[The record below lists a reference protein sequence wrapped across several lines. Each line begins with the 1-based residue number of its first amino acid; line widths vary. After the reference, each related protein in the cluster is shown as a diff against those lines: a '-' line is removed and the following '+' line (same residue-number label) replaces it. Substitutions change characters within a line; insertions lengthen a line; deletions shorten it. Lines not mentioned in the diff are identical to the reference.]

1 MIMQKTMTGTV
12 IGAKR
17 KKVELHPAAK
27 VWDSSSMIIVGLVSI
42 VLCITLGVI
51 GAFLSLCLVWFINKL
66 NTRTAEEFTELLNEL
81 EEDEKHGKAN

>member
-1 MIMQKTMTGTV
+1 MQKTMTG
-12 IGAKR
+12 ARSAR
-17 KKVELHPAAK
+17 KEKVELHPAAE

-51 GAFLSLCLVWFINKL
+51 GLFLSLCLVWFINKL

-81 EEDEKHGKAN
+81 EREQERNK

>member
-1 MIMQKTMTGTV
+1 MQKTMTGAA

-17 KKVELHPAAK
+17 EKVELHPAAK

-51 GAFLSLCLVWFINKL
+51 GFIFSLCLVWFINKL

-81 EEDEKHGKAN
+81 EQQERNK

>member
-1 MIMQKTMTGTV
+1 MQKAMTG
-12 IGAKR
+12 ARSAR
-17 KKVELHPAAK
+17 KEKVELHPAAE

-51 GAFLSLCLVWFINKL
+51 GVFLSLCLVWFINKL

-81 EEDEKHGKAN
+81 EREQEKEKNK